1 MTTSRKRNRK
11 TPKNKGVVSIPKL
24 LAVFAIVAVGCGLV
38 YLAGTV
44 GKQLAEGKFSLSR
57 ERFTIGR
64 DTTWITEP
72 VLPDGQVDYI
82 AYFNGRG
89 SQNVRSEENLVTAIA
104 KMTGSGFTTPAS
116 HAEFVR
122 LLQADIP
129 TDIRGSKLLEF
140 SESRRGVPDQLLR
153 RAWTRDQNLEISQ
166 LIDGTE
172 RELNE
177 FCDAIRVRTKWYSP
191 FVYEMDQQLP
201 DLPRLMSVTVPQAE
215 RIRKLA
221 DLLAARSMLR
231 LGEGRID
238 DAISDA
244 MDLMRLGRAPLH
256 SELSIE
262 RLVGWSICSQASSL
276 IVELINNRNIQAE
289 QLEELT
295 LFVDQLPTIASFFDQ
310 TLESDRCM
318 GLDAVCQL
326 RLRGSNV
333 LTQMSAIARLEST
346 VPVTTS
352 QRIPNF
358 DWDTALREINL
369 YYDRLEK
376 DVVSQGPYQSRKVAW
391 DRVSQ
396 DIPLTQSSVRGT
408 NKPVEMGRLFLAM
421 TSSHEALL
429 KKDATIQAQQ
439 QLLKYAIAIR
449 TLALAKQPAPRSL
462 RDVDGSLTPIDPF
475 SDQDFKMFW
484 EGNSAV
490 RVYSVGENGRDENG
504 SIDNTNDLGYRVVYQ
519 NVLPPVTPLNSPAKV
534 IGPPPPIRVPASK
547 APNQRNPGF

>member
-1 MTTSRKRNRK
+1 MSTNRKRNRK
-11 TPKNKGVVSIPKL
+11 TPKNKGGASISKL
-24 LAVFAIVAVGCGLV
+24 LTIFAIVALGSGFV

-44 GKQLAEGKFSLSR
+44 GKKLAEGKFSLSR

-140 SESRRGVPDQLLR
+140 SESRRVVPDQLLK

-166 LIDGTE
+166 LIDGAE

-177 FCDAIRVRTKWYSP
+177 ICDAIRVRTKWYSP
-191 FVYEMDQQLP
+191 FVYEIDQQLP
-201 DLPRLMSVTVPQAE
+201 DLPRLMSVTLPPAE
-215 RIRKLA
+215 RIRKWA

-231 LGEGRID
+231 LGEGQID
-238 DAISDA
+238 AAISDA
-244 MDLMRLGRAPLH
+244 MDLMRLGRAPLQ

-276 IVELINNRNIQAE
+276 IVEIINNRNIQAE

-421 TSSHEALL
+421 TSSHETLL

-449 TLALAKQPAPRSL
+449 KLALAKQPAPRSL

>member
-1 MTTSRKRNRK
+1 MTTSRKRTRK
-11 TPKNKGVVSIPKL
+11 TPKNKGSASIPKL
-24 LAVFAIVAVGCGLV
+24 LAVFAIVALGSGLV

-44 GKQLAEGKFSLSR
+44 GKKLAEGKFSLSR

-140 SESRRGVPDQLLR
+140 SESRRGVPDQLLK

-276 IVELINNRNIQAE
+276 IVEIINNRKIQAE

-310 TLESDRCM
+310 ALESDRCM

-421 TSSHEALL
+421 TSSHETLL

-449 TLALAKQPAPRSL
+449 KLALAKQPAPRSL